1 VSAAV
6 RGALRDLYWN
16 SWRFLVANGCLA
28 VAVLVPIGLAIW
40 LAHPAPLLLLVL
52 AGPVCAGLVH
62 CAVSCV
68 DGAVHGSGDIRV
80 ADMGHGVRR
89 HWRRGLALGALLGL
103 VVVAGVGAIRFYAG
117 RGGLWTVAAFGCG
130 YLLAAAVLF
139 QLVLWPVAI
148 RLADRPLAEAFRAAG
163 GLFAHRR
170 PAVLRLGAVLLVV
183 NLAGAVAVLPL
194 LTVTPAFSFLV
205 AARLLLP
212 APEPAPAL
220 STAAP
225 SEGESWP
232 A

>member
-1 VSAAV
+1 MRAAL
-6 RGALRDLYWN
+6 GDLYRN
-16 SWRFLVANGCLA
+16 SWRFVLANGCLA
-28 VAVLVPIGLAIW
+28 AAVLVPVWLAIE
-40 LAHPAPLLLLVL
+40 LATPAPLLLMLL
-52 AGPVCAGLVH
+52 AGPAGAGLVH

-80 ADMGHGVRR
+80 ADLGQGVRR
-89 HWRRGLALGALLGL
+89 HWRRGLALGGLLGL
-103 VVVAGVGAIRFYAG
+103 IVVAGVGAVRFYAG
-117 RGGLWTVAAFGCG
+117 RGGVWTVAAFGCG
-130 YLLAAAVLF
+130 YLLAAAMLF

-148 RLADRPLAEAFRAAG
+148 RLADRPLVDALRAAG
-163 GLFAHRR
+163 VLFAHRW

-194 LTVTPAFSFLV
+194 LTVTPAFSFLA

-212 APEPAPAL
+212 APQPAPAL
-220 STAAP
+220 STAAL